1 MNLISLTS
9 LISQNSLRSLI
20 SITRHD
26 KPDKS
31 KVCLASVEG
40 AVIQAIGSTDFEDGF
55 T

>member
-31 KVCLASVEG
+31 RVFMASVEG